1 MLHRYLRSNI
11 DKVKLH
17 LDHSIEHG
25 YVLGI
30 KMVRGAYLHTELDK
44 QSLHVSKQ
52 QTDSAY
58 DATVRFLLQQEKAVP
73 WKADIMLATHNA
85 QSVSKAFDL
94 FTRTQIASSQ
104 TGLPE
109 PHVRGLTFSQ
119 LMGMADEVSMDLVN
133 RIGIAKKEASTRHL
147 TEADETNMYPRLGV
161 YKYTAWGS
169 LRDCLL
175 YILRRAEENK
185 DAVART
191 QDTAFAVM
199 RELRSRFLRRN

>member
-85 QSVSKAFDL
+85 QSVCKAFDL
-94 FTRTQIASSQ
+94 FILATDGHGRRSFHGSSQ
-104 TGLPE
+104 QNWYCEEGGIYQTS
-109 PHVRGLTFSQ
+109 HRG
-119 LMGMADEVSMDLVN
+119 G
-133 RIGIAKKEASTRHL
+133 
-147 TEADETNMYPRLGV
+147 
-161 YKYTAWGS
+161 
-169 LRDCLL
+169 
-175 YILRRAEENK
+175 
-185 DAVART
+185 
-191 QDTAFAVM
+191 
-199 RELRSRFLRRN
+199 